1 MSFVSIDGNLLKKMI
16 IAGANNLNR
25 NKQIVDELNVF
36 PVPDGDTGTNMSL
49 TIMSAA
55 KEVENIDTND
65 LFAVATAAS
74 NGSLRGARGNSGV
87 ILSQLIRGFAKGLEG
102 HETADAYILAKAFKK
117 GALTAYK
124 AVMKPKEGTML
135 TVAKSIAEKAI
146 RLADETDDL
155 EILLKQSIEYGN
167 QTLNKTPEML
177 PVLKQ
182 AGVVDSGGK
191 GLIYILVGAFESI
204 YVNETITLDEVEET
218 KKSNF
223 SALSNID
230 NETITFGYCTEFFIN
245 VKNAEEKTINKFKKF
260 LAEMGDSI
268 VVVHDDEIIKVH
280 VHSDHPGL
288 ILEKALSIGDL
299 SNLKIDNM
307 RQQHTSKI
315 NFSSKNSDNQTKKS
329 ASNNKPQFNKKTGF
343 ISIATGNG
351 IVEIFKNLGVDIV
364 IEGGQTMNPSTE
376 DILEAVNNLDC
387 KNIVILPNNK
397 NIILSAQQA
406 SKLIE
411 NKSITV
417 LPTKTIPQ
425 GISAMIS
432 YENNKPI
439 KENIE
444 IMKKAITQVKTGQLT
459 FAVRDTSIN
468 DIEISQGDILGIIE
482 DNIEVVSDN
491 LDDAAKQLISKIV
504 DNKSEII
511 SLYCGKDIALK
522 EAQQLA
528 DYIAQTY
535 PECDIEV
542 YNGEQPLYYYII
554 SVE

>member
-25 NKQIVDELNVF
+25 NKQTVDELNVF

-102 HETADAYILAKAFKK
+102 HETADAYTLAKAFKK

-155 EILLKQSIEYGN
+155 EILLKQSIDYGN
-167 QTLNKTPEML
+167 QILNKTPEML

-191 GLIYILVGAFESI
+191 GLIYILAGAFESI
-204 YVNETITLDEVEET
+204 YINEIIVLDEIEQA
-218 KKSNF
+218 KKSDF

-230 NETITFGYCTEFFIN
+230 KETITFGYCTEFFIN
-245 VKNAEEKTINKFKKF
+245 VKNPEEKVINKLKKF
-260 LAEMGDSI
+260 LTEMGDSI

-288 ILEKALSIGDL
+288 ILEKALSIGEL

-315 NFSSKNSDNQTKKS
+315 DFDFKNNDKQIKKS
-329 ASNNKPQFNKKTGF
+329 DSNKPQFTKKTGF
-343 ISIATGNG
+343 ISITTGNG
-351 IVEIFKNLGVDIV
+351 IADIFKNLGVDIV

-376 DILEAVNNLDC
+376 DILEAINNLDC

-406 SKLIE
+406 SNLIE
-411 NKSITV
+411 NKHITV

-432 YENNKPI
+432 YEYNKPM

-444 IMKKAITQVKTGQLT
+444 VMKKAITQVKTGQLT

-468 DIEISQGDILGIIE
+468 DIKINQGDILGIIE
-482 DNIEVVSDN
+482 DNIEVVSDS

-504 DNKSEII
+504 DDKSEII

-528 DYIAQTY
+528 SYIAQTY
-535 PECDIEV
+535 PDCDIEV
-542 YNGEQPLYYYII
+542 YNGEQPVYYYII

>member
-167 QTLNKTPEML
+167 QILNKTPEML

-329 ASNNKPQFNKKTGF
+329 ASNDKPQFSKKTGF